1 MAHKLPVPEIP
12 QVPDR
17 RAGRAAVGS
26 RLVPA
31 QTAPPTRSH
40 QPELPDF
47 LEAFWGD
54 GASAGEA
61 SDTGRTRKRRR
72 SVGRS
77 ASG

>member
-1 MAHKLPVPEIP
+1 MVRKLPVPEIP
-12 QVPDR
+12 QVPDW

-26 RLVPA
+26 RLASA

-40 QPELPDF
+40 QPELPDL

-72 SVGRS
+72 SAGRS
-77 ASG
+77 ALG